1 MQILKRSKQSIQR
14 ELICWT
20 LLVLFLIGY
29 NHTEGS
35 RLAYYTYVV
44 LYTANFLW
52 CYYALYLI
60 IFPNFFETKKL
71 YFVLS
76 CVMVISIWIFFDYI
90 HVKKI
95 SPALG
100 GRNFRQKFGLFHY
113 IIRAFIPFTFVA
125 VAATT
130 SYLNWRSVNILKEK
144 SKKGKELLL
153 RELSYYKAQFNSH
166 FTLNFFNFCYNKTL
180 YSNSEA
186 AKDVEKFSEMLLF
199 SLKNDSNEYVAI
211 VDEIK
216 YIKNFISIQKCITN
230 KVFIDLEYNCSLEDF
245 YILPGILSTLVEN
258 SFKHGVFNDE
268 SNPIKI
274 SLSIQDDIL
283 TAIIR
288 NKKANKKAMNTTG
301 IGINALV
308 QILKTFYPN
317 KHSYRINEN
326 EYEYCSEINLE
337 LISIG

>member
-1 MQILKRSKQSIQR
+1 MQILKRSKQSIHR
-14 ELICWT
+14 ELFCWI

-29 NHTEGS
+29 NPVEGT
-35 RLAYYTYVV
+35 RLAYYTYAV
-44 LYTANFLW
+44 LYSANFLW

-71 YFVLS
+71 YFILS
-76 CVMVISIWIFFDYI
+76 CIMVISIWIFFDYI
-90 HVKKI
+90 YVIKI
-95 SPALG
+95 TPALG
-100 GRNFRQKFGLFHY
+100 GKIFLGEFGLFHY
-113 IIRAFIPFTFVA
+113 ILRAFIPITFVA

-144 SKKGKELLL
+144 SKMGKELLL
-153 RELSYYKAQFNSH
+153 KELSYYKTQFNSH

-186 AKDVEKFSEMLLF
+186 AKDVEKFGEMLLF
-199 SLKNDSNEYVAI
+199 SLKNDSNEYVALA
-211 VDEIK
+211 DEIK
-216 YIKNFISIQKCITN
+216 YISNFISIQKCITN
-230 KVFIDLEYNCSLEDF
+230 KVFIDLDYDCSLADL

-268 SNPIKI
+268 ANPIKI
-274 SLSIQDDIL
+274 SLSIQDNIL
-283 TAIIR
+283 TTIIR
-288 NKKANKKAMNTTG
+288 NKKTNRKTMNTTG
-301 IGINALV
+301 IGINALE

-317 KHSYRINEN
+317 KHCYKIKQND
-326 EYEYCSEINLE
+326 YEYCSEISLK